1 MENNNK
7 VKLSEKLLLNLRRK
21 WLVNGAK
28 TFLIIAILIASYI
41 ALNLWTNKLDLPEFD
56 ITNNKIYT
64 LSDASKKALENIT
77 EDVKI
82 YAYGFDENDQL
93 MKFLKQYNKA
103 NPKITY
109 ERLTEENNYQKIKE
123 NDLQEG
129 YHIIII
135 ESGDSKKVIDAS
147 YEFSTYDYTTFQQ
160 IDTTEQT
167 LTNSILSLNE
177 KNKPKV
183 YFMQGHGEYTTS
195 EISVLT
201 TYLNNEA
208 FVVEE
213 LNLVNSGKVPDD
225 CNVLAILSPTK
236 DFYDSETEAI
246 KEYINKG
253 GNIFFTIDVLSQDTV
268 LPNVNSILDEYG
280 VKFDNGYILES
291 DTNYS
296 ISGSPNIF
304 NPQINS
310 TNDITADIYSDTRMW
325 LVFAARLQF
334 LSDDELQALNVKKD
348 DLLTSSDN
356 STFVKDITKN
366 INSVEGEKG
375 KSIIASILT
384 KKITNNEIATEQT
397 NDTTENINN
406 SETESKIV
414 ICANGNFISNYK
426 VSQLSSEYPISYLE
440 GNKDFAINS
449 IANLADKNY
458 TLTIRKDVTNA
469 TYAPTVTQNTIVLC
483 IIFITPILII
493 ITGIIIGKYRRKR
506 K

>member
-160 IDTTEQT
+160 IDTTEQA
-167 LTNSILSLNE
+167 LTNSILFKSADN
-177 KNKPKV
+177 
-183 YFMQGHGEYTTS
+183 TT
-195 EISVLT
+195 
-201 TYLNNEA
+201 
-208 FVVEE
+208 
-213 LNLVNSGKVPDD
+213 
-225 CNVLAILSPTK
+225 
-236 DFYDSETEAI
+236 
-246 KEYINKG
+246 
-253 GNIFFTIDVLSQDTV
+253 
-268 LPNVNSILDEYG
+268 
-280 VKFDNGYILES
+280 
-291 DTNYS
+291 
-296 ISGSPNIF
+296 
-304 NPQINS
+304 
-310 TNDITADIYSDTRMW
+310 
-325 LVFAARLQF
+325 
-334 LSDDELQALNVKKD
+334 
-348 DLLTSSDN
+348 
-356 STFVKDITKN
+356 
-366 INSVEGEKG
+366 
-375 KSIIASILT
+375 
-384 KKITNNEIATEQT
+384 
-397 NDTTENINN
+397 
-406 SETESKIV
+406 
-414 ICANGNFISNYK
+414 
-426 VSQLSSEYPISYLE
+426 
-440 GNKDFAINS
+440 
-449 IANLADKNY
+449 
-458 TLTIRKDVTNA
+458 
-469 TYAPTVTQNTIVLC
+469 
-483 IIFITPILII
+483 
-493 ITGIIIGKYRRKR
+493 
-506 K
+506 